1 MNENIQISLYDVVK
15 FLTNRWKL
23 YLAGFVLGAIVATS
37 FAHLNS
43 SYTASVL
50 MNISRSFE
58 TSGTFE
64 ASGVGREAPFDL
76 IAWRATQKRLVEL
89 MQDLASSD
97 RGQDK
102 KPAYVDVL
110 ASAGWWPQHVVPI
123 KVLTTDEAKELL
135 GINSMIIGN
144 NKPSE
149 DTPLLKSLARV
160 IAEATRISAL
170 QLSQT
175 AKTADIAISQVEE
188 TADAIISSL
197 ALLRYHAFKDALHT
211 QALGLEAKTSAEL
224 GVLSLKLN
232 VLERQRERL
241 IRLNQE
247 YPNSSAQ
254 WKGVLDKDMSK
265 YLPIPTQLI
274 AINLDIDQIKEQMSA
289 VKLDQEQNAINREFA
304 KEAARIL
311 HKEYSNKVAGEQML
325 NLENTMRMGLK
336 SGDVHRL
343 IALDRIRA
351 QLLTILSIND
361 SQIKE
366 APAFISKA
374 PTPLKAGIKGAGL
387 GLALA
392 LLLSVLMLLFLNSRP
407 SSQPSSD

>member
-23 YLAGFVLGAIVATS
+23 YLAGFVLGAIIATS
-37 FAHLNS
+37 FAYLNS

-50 MNISRSFE
+50 MSISRSFE
-58 TSGTFE
+58 TSETFE
-64 ASGVGREAPFDL
+64 ANGAGREAPFDL
-76 IAWRATQKRLVEL
+76 IAWRATQKKLVEL
-89 MQDLASSD
+89 LQDLSSSD

-102 KPAYVDVL
+102 KPAYADVL
-110 ASAGWWPQHVVPI
+110 ASAGWWPKHVVPI

-149 DTPLLKSLARV
+149 DTPLLKSLGRV

-175 AKTADIAISQVEE
+175 AKTADVAISQVEE
-188 TADAIISSL
+188 TADVIINLL
-197 ALLRYHAFKDALHT
+197 ALLRYHAFIDTLNKHVLDV
-211 QALGLEAKTSAEL
+211 EAKASADLGEL
-224 GVLSLKLN
+224 NLKLN
-232 VLERQRERL
+232 VLERQREML

-247 YPNSSAQ
+247 HPNISAQ
-254 WKGVLDKDMSK
+254 WMGAKDKDMSK

-274 AINLDIDQIKEQMSA
+274 AIYLDIHQLKEQMLA
-289 VKLDQEQNAINREFA
+289 VRLGQQQNAISREFA
-304 KEAARIL
+304 KEGSRIL
-311 HKEYSNKVAGEQML
+311 YKEYSSKVVGEQIL
-325 NLENTMRMGLK
+325 NLEKTMRMALNPEN
-336 SGDVHRL
+336 VHQL

-351 QLLTILSIND
+351 QLLTIQSIID
-361 SQIKE
+361 SQVKE

-374 PTPLKAGIKGAGL
+374 PTPLKVGIKGAGL

-392 LLLSVLMLLFLNSRP
+392 LLLSILMFLLQRSRP
-407 SSQPSSD
+407 SIHSSRD